1 MPHTNSKDIKLSSNR
16 SFGLVFFVV
25 FLIISLW
32 PLISEE
38 PIRIW
43 SAVISLIFLILGII
57 NSKFLTPLNKIW
69 HKFGILLG
77 NIVSPIVMGILFFAV
92 VTPTGLI
99 LRIFG
104 KDLLGK
110 KFDKEKK
117 SYWVKRE
124 TPVGSMKRQF

>member
-1 MPHTNSKDIKLSSNR
+1 MPHTDLNDVKLSSNR

-32 PLISEE
+32 PVISEE

-43 SAVISLIFLILGII
+43 SAVISIIFLILGII
-57 NSKFLTPLNKIW
+57 NSKLLTPLNKIW
-69 HKFGILLG
+69 FKFGILLG

-99 LRIFG
+99 LRVFG

-117 SYWVKRE
+117 SYWIKRE

>member
-1 MPHTNSKDIKLSSNR
+1 MPHTDLNDVKLSSNR

-32 PLISEE
+32 PIISEE

-43 SAVISLIFLILGII
+43 SAVISIIFLILGII
-57 NSKFLTPLNKIW
+57 NSKLLTPLNKIW
-69 HKFGILLG
+69 FKFGILLG

-99 LRIFG
+99 LRVFG

-117 SYWVKRE
+117 SYWIKRE

>member
-1 MPHTNSKDIKLSSNR
+1 MREKH
-16 SFGLVFFVV
+16 
-25 FLIISLW
+25 
-32 PLISEE
+32 E
-38 PIRIW
+38 
-43 SAVISLIFLILGII
+43 
-57 NSKFLTPLNKIW
+57 IW